1 MKRTQLVL
9 GGKKPAKL
17 TLRLSE
23 ADAEL
28 IRQAAD
34 EARQSLNLWCR
45 EALVKAAQER
55 KESGDRPNI
64 TLKLRDYTVD
74 THQFSPGTIGEM
86 NGGNHPDVA
95 IPENNTVAW
104 LLAKPVASSTSSVS
118 WQRSGD
124 R

>member
-45 EALVKAAQER
+45 EALVLTAKSQLWDAAKKRNAQARREGSLALGCGGE
-55 KESGDRPNI
+55 KGSEI
-64 TLKLRDYTVD
+64 TW
-74 THQFSPGTIGEM
+74 I
-86 NGGNHPDVA
+86 
-95 IPENNTVAW
+95 
-104 LLAKPVASSTSSVS
+104 
-118 WQRSGD
+118 
-124 R
+124 